1 MLFPN
6 SCTYQSYGENPPS
19 QRMRVVVVAAAASQ
33 PTTPVGYYAQRGRDT
48 QCRRT
53 ATRRT
58 VGAVAAVEGEQV
70 REVVGRNVQP
80 GPQPQAPQARPQ
92 LRVPDGPRPA
102 RVAHLRRG
110 VERAGSGR
118 QISEFGRQKVPAAP
132 GPRRGRA
139 DAAAV
144 CACRA
149 RDTPAD
155 RIAVLPL
162 GDFDCQVCPLAE
174 RLRLP
179 RSGLRPFRQRDE
191 RRWAAGVAD

>member
-1 MLFPN
+1 MVALDAVPEHWTF
-6 SCTYQSYGENPPS
+6 QSYGENPPS

-92 LRVPDGPRPA
+92 LCVPDGPRPA
-102 RVAHLRRG
+102 RVAHLRRRG
-110 VERAGSGR
+110 VERAAFGR
-118 QISEFGRQKVPAAP
+118 QMSEFGRQIA
-132 GPRRGRA
+132 GPRSLPHREQLVSGGRCT
-139 DAAAV
+139 V
-144 CACRA
+144 HLI
-149 RDTPAD
+149 DTFPH
-155 RIAVLPL
+155 P
-162 GDFDCQVCPLAE
+162 
-174 RLRLP
+174 
-179 RSGLRPFRQRDE
+179 
-191 RRWAAGVAD
+191 